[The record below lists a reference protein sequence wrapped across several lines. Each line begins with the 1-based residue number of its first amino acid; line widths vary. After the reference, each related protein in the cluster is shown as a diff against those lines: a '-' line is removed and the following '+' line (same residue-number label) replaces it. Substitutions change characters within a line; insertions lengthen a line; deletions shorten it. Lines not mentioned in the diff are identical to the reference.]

1 MQDPRTAISLADMDP
16 QTLAAILVGTLGALV
31 VFSLAWRLRLAL
43 EKRSTR
49 KQRDVAIPQAPPVD
63 GQPMRARDMRA
74 ADIEGVLKRAVD
86 DIFRPG

>member
-1 MQDPRTAISLADMDP
+1 MQDPRAAISLADMDP
-16 QTLAAILVGTLGALV
+16 HTLAAILVGTLGALV
-31 VFSLAWRLRLAL
+31 VFSLAWRVRLAL

-49 KQRDVAIPQAPPVD
+49 KTSEIVRRQSPTVD

>member
-1 MQDPRTAISLADMDP
+1 MDP

-31 VFSLAWRLRLAL
+31 VFSLAWRVRLAL

-49 KQRDVAIPQAPPVD
+49 KQRDVAIPQSPPVD